1 MSIRFTEMS
10 APFSQELFQ
19 QLPIVGILR
28 GLPATGLRSVVEAVC
43 DGGLTNLE
51 ITMNTPGATDQIQV
65 AREIA
70 SSALN
75 IGAGTVTDL
84 RMLDD
89 ALLAGASFIVT
100 PTVVAPVIECCVQL
114 KVPVFP
120 GAFSPIEIMR
130 AWELG
135 ATMVKVFPAEFL
147 GPAYLRSLKAP
158 LPHLKLMP
166 TGGVDVAT
174 LDAYAKAG
182 ADAFGVGS
190 PLFRVERIA
199 AQDWEWLR
207 NQCRAFAGAYRK
219 TKQSLITADP
229 VS

>member
-1 MSIRFTEMS
+1 MSIRFTEMGT
-10 APFSQELFQ
+10 PFSQELFQ

-28 GLPATGLRSVVEAVC
+28 GLPATGLRSIVEAVR

-65 AREIA
+65 AREVA
-70 SSALN
+70 NHALN

-84 RMLDD
+84 RQLEE
-89 ALLAGASFIVT
+89 ALSAGASFIVT
-100 PTVVAPVIECCVQL
+100 PTVVAPVIERCVQL
-114 KVPVFP
+114 KVPVFS
-120 GAFSPIEIMR
+120 GAFSPTEIVR

-158 LPHLKLMP
+158 FPHLKLMP

-207 NQCRAFAGAYRK
+207 NQSRAFAEAYRK
-219 TKQSLITADP
+219 TKQSLITAGS

>member
-1 MSIRFTEMS
+1 MSIRLSEMS
-10 APFSQELFQ
+10 TPFSQQLFQ

-28 GLPATGLRSVVEAVC
+28 GLSASSLRSVVEAVC

-51 ITMNTPGATDQIQV
+51 ITMNTPGAAEQIQV

-70 SSALN
+70 GSALN

-84 RMLDD
+84 RLLED
-89 ALLAGASFIVT
+89 ALSAGASFIVT
-100 PTVVAPVIECCVQL
+100 PTVVVPVIERCGQL

-120 GAFSPIEIMR
+120 GAFSPTEIVR

-135 ATMVKVFPAEFL
+135 ATMVKIFPAEFP
-147 GPAYLRSLKAP
+147 GPPYLRSLKAP

-174 LDAYAKAG
+174 LEAYAKAG
-182 ADAFGVGS
+182 ADAYGVGS
-190 PLFRVERIA
+190 PLFRAERMA

-207 NQCRAFAGAYRK
+207 NQCRAFAGVYRK
-219 TKQSLITADP
+219 TKQSLI
-229 VS
+229 

>member
-1 MSIRFTEMS
+1 MST
-10 APFSQELFQ
+10 AFSQELFQ

-28 GLPATGLRSVVEAVC
+28 GLPATKLRSVVEAVC
-43 DGGLTNLE
+43 GGGLTNLE
-51 ITMNTPGATDQIQV
+51 ITMNTPGAADQIRV

-70 SSALN
+70 GSALN

-84 RMLDD
+84 RLLED
-89 ALLAGASFIVT
+89 ALSAGASFIVT
-100 PTVVAPVIECCVQL
+100 PTVVVPVIERCGQL

-120 GAFSPIEIMR
+120 GAFSPTEIVR

-135 ATMVKVFPAEFL
+135 ATMVKIFPAEFL
-147 GPAYLRSLKAP
+147 GPAYLRRLKGL

-174 LDAYAKAG
+174 LEAYMKAG
-182 ADAFGVGS
+182 SDAFGVGS
-190 PLFRVERIA
+190 PLFRAERIA

-207 NQCRAFAGAYRK
+207 NQCRAFAGAYGK
-219 TKQSLITADP
+219 AKQSLI
-229 VS
+229 

>member
-1 MSIRFTEMS
+1 MSSRFTEMS
-10 APFSQELFQ
+10 TSFSPELFQ

-28 GLPATGLRSVVEAVC
+28 GLPATGLRSVVQAVC

-51 ITMNTPGATDQIQV
+51 ITMNTPGATDQIRV

-70 SSALN
+70 GSALN

-84 RMLDD
+84 RLLEN
-89 ALLAGASFIVT
+89 ALSAGASFIVT
-100 PTVVAPVIECCVQL
+100 PTVAAPAVERCVQL

-120 GAFSPIEIMR
+120 GAFSPTEILR
-130 AWELG
+130 AWDLG
-135 ATMVKVFPAEFL
+135 ATMVKIFPAEFP

-158 LPHLKLMP
+158 MPHLKLMP

-190 PLFRVERIA
+190 PLFRADRIA

-207 NQCRAFAGAYRK
+207 TQCRAFAEAYRK
-219 TKQSLITADP
+219 TKQSLI
-229 VS
+229 

>member
-1 MSIRFTEMS
+1 MSIRFAEMS
-10 APFSQELFQ
+10 TPFSPELFR

-28 GLPATGLRSVVEAVC
+28 GLPASRLRSVVEAVC

-51 ITMNTPGATDQIQV
+51 ITMNTPGAADQIKV

-70 SSALN
+70 GVALN

-84 RMLDD
+84 RLLEE
-89 ALLAGASFIVT
+89 ALAAGASFIVT
-100 PTVVAPVIECCVQL
+100 PTVVAPVIERCGQL

-120 GAFSPIEIMR
+120 GAFSPTEIVR

-135 ATMVKVFPAEFL
+135 ATMVKIFPAEFL

-158 LPHLKLMP
+158 FPHLKLMP

-190 PLFRVERIA
+190 PLFRAERIA

-207 NQCRAFAGAYRK
+207 NQCRVFAEAYRK
-219 TKQSLITADP
+219 TKQSLI
-229 VS
+229 

>member
-10 APFSQELFQ
+10 APFSPELFQ

-28 GLPATGLRSVVEAVC
+28 GLPASRLRSVVESVC

-51 ITMNTPGATDQIQV
+51 ITMNTPGAADQIQV

-70 SSALN
+70 GRALN

-84 RMLDD
+84 RMLEE
-89 ALLAGASFIVT
+89 ALCAGASFIVT
-100 PTVVAPVIECCVQL
+100 PTVAVRVIERCGQL
-114 KVPVFP
+114 NVPVFP
-120 GAFSPIEIMR
+120 GAFSPTEIMQ

-135 ATMVKVFPAEFL
+135 ARMVKIFPAEFL
-147 GPAYLRSLKAP
+147 GPEYLRSLKAP
-158 LPHLKLMP
+158 WPHLKLMP

-174 LDAYAKAG
+174 LEAYAKAG

-190 PLFRVERIA
+190 PLFRAERIA

-207 NQCRAFAGAYRK
+207 HQCRAFAGAYRK
-219 TKQSLITADP
+219 IKQSLITADS